1 MLIENANFRI
11 DEVIEEVIEID
22 ESDLVPAFDAS
33 MVDVVLLDQRSL
45 ADYDRAD
52 ARIMNRQAGKLGWAL
67 LWMMGIPLP
76 VLLIIYLIRGH

>member
-11 DEVIEEVIEID
+11 DEVIEID
-22 ESDLVPAFDAS
+22 ESDLMPAFDVS
-33 MVDVVLLDQRSL
+33 TVDLAMLDQRSL

-52 ARIMNRQAGKLGWAL
+52 ARFINRQAGKLGWAL